1 MLHIV
6 DLMDFSEAVKVKE
19 WQEAMDA
26 EIASITSNNTWELY
40 EIPIGKKAVGLKWI
54 YNQI

>member
-1 MLHIV
+1 
-6 DLMDFSEAVKVKE
+6 MDFSEAVKVKE